1 VNLEAIDGTDVQ
13 GWNRAPHHAVY
24 WSQFNIY
31 VIRAFGDC
39 QKEVNVLYTDVLPK
53 IRQVMLG
60 CAINVQLR
68 DLGSISRPLPK
79 DRPPEYKAPI
89 GISLSSIQERNS
101 VCLILVGFDYGGS
114 WKTTSGTVSLKDL
127 GLEDPDE
134 ADFPEEL
141 SELEILAM
149 RAAQLC
155 EVKHT
160 VFTSKKSAPRT
171 FMYTCVDPDS
181 PFRYQGG
188 LSPMA
193 IRYYCILMCLRVIV
207 FFCELDVSALIFL
220 CQSGNLEIHSLR
232 RIRRRTLSK
241 RSWQRLHRIQSIQL
255 LGAGVL
261 SAARVL
267 ASGVLSIVT
276 RSMALR
282 AVCPL

>member
-1 VNLEAIDGTDVQ
+1 MNLEAIDGTDVQ

-31 VIRAFGDC
+31 IIRAFGDC

-79 DRPPEYKAPI
+79 DRPREYKAPI
-89 GISLSSIQERNS
+89 GISLNSIQERNS

-114 WKTTSGTVSLKDL
+114 WKTTSGTVSLMDL

-149 RAAQLC
+149 RAAQTC

-160 VFTSKKSAPRT
+160 VFTSRKSAPRT

-193 IRYYCILMCLRVIV
+193 MRYYCIFMCTRVI
-207 FFCELDVSALIFL
+207 FFPA
-220 CQSGNLEIHSLR
+220 NLMF
-232 RIRRRTLSK
+232 
-241 RSWQRLHRIQSIQL
+241 QL
-255 LGAGVL
+255 
-261 SAARVL
+261 
-267 ASGVLSIVT
+267 
-276 RSMALR
+276 
-282 AVCPL
+282 